1 MLAARTVLL
10 LTMLLT
16 FSLHRAAAYD
26 SPTEC
31 CYNHAEKPIRHIE
44 YFYETPNTCSL
55 PAVVIVTL
63 KGDKV
68 CADPKKRWVM
78 RAMKRF
84 QRKK

>member
-1 MLAARTVLL
+1 MLTARTVLL
-10 LTMLLT
+10 LAMLLT

-26 SPTEC
+26 SPNEC
-31 CYNHAEKPIRHIE
+31 CYNHAEKPIRRIK
-44 YFYETPNTCSL
+44 YLYETPNACSL
-55 PAVVIVTL
+55 PSVVIVTL
-63 KGDKV
+63 DGAMI